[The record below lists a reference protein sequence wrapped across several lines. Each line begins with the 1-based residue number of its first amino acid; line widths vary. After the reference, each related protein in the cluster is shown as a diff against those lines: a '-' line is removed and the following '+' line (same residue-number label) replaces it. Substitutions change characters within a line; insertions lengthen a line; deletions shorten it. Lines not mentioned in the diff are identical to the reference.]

1 MWRITDRISGLRIFG
16 LPSLILH
23 VTNCF
28 IPNATGDMCTQMQFN
43 KFLAIAA
50 TALAALSVTGCDF
63 IKQDSDRPATSREFP
78 RPFRPVSKAAG
89 TSFSTEAA
97 RDEAGE
103 ANMVMNWA
111 GIEAGS
117 TVADIGA
124 GEGYYTIR
132 LSKRVGEKGRVLA
145 QDINAG
151 ALQRLGERVSR
162 ERIDNVSIKP
172 GAEDDPRL
180 PKSSFDRIFMVHMYH
195 EVEEP
200 YAFLWRMRPAL
211 SKGGEVIVVD
221 RDLPTDKHGIP
232 PQLLF
237 CEFQASGY
245 RLKGFTERLDVGAY
259 FARFEATGKRP
270 DPGAIKVCAQ
280 NLK

>member
-1 MWRITDRISGLRIFG
+1 MIMRLQII
-16 LPSLILH
+16 PHNVLILFACLGL
-23 VTNCF
+23 VSCGWQGEN
-28 IPNATGDMCTQMQFN
+28 N
-43 KFLAIAA
+43 K
-50 TALAALSVTGCDF
+50 
-63 IKQDSDRPATSREFP
+63 RPSTSLEFP
-78 RPFRPVSKAAG
+78 KPFRPVSAAGG

-103 ANMVMNWA
+103 ANMVMDWA
-111 GIEAGS
+111 GIDAGS

-132 LSKRVGEKGRVLA
+132 LAKRVGTKGRVLA

-151 ALQRLGERVSR
+151 ALERLGDRVSR
-162 ERIDNVSIKP
+162 DRLNNVSIKP
-172 GAEDDPRL
+172 GAVDDPRL
-180 PKSSFDRIFMVHMYH
+180 PVASFDRIFLVHMYH
-195 EVEEP
+195 EVGEP

-211 SKGGEVIVVD
+211 AKGGEVIVVD
-221 RDLPTDKHGIP
+221 RDYPTDKHGIP

-270 DPGAIKVCAQ
+270 DPAAIKVCAQ